1 MKLVLKQYIPVHRT
15 IAAALSKASGKTSM
29 GSLPMLIVAL
39 VSTMTLASC
48 NKYLDKQPDNRTTL
62 DNPTKVSQ
70 LLTSAYPAADYISFC
85 ESLSDNSGDRGY
97 ATQGSLDPLINE
109 NAYKYIDY
117 PSNISGSS
125 DNYWLGCY
133 NAIAAANQALEACNK
148 AANPMPYQPYKG
160 EALLARAYAHF
171 MLVTLYAKT
180 YDPAT
185 AATDPGIPYVTEPE
199 TQLLKKYDRKTVA
212 YVYDMIEKDILAGIP
227 LLDDNAYQV
236 PAFRFTT
243 TAAHAFAARF
253 YLFKQQYDKVVQQA
267 DLAFPG
273 STTINYL
280 RPWNTVYKPITDLDF
295 RSIYTKSTQK
305 ANLLLATTGS
315 TWARDWQN
323 FRYGLNA
330 NIRIAIVKIPGIVG
344 GSLAVDIRSYGASGQ
359 MKGLNKFLENFI
371 YVQGS
376 TQIGNPYI
384 YIPLLSSGEVL
395 FNRAEALVMQGNYD
409 AAVSSLNT
417 YLSTIINN
425 YNPGT
430 QNLTIAKALAYY
442 QTGSTKDALINTIL
456 DLKRYEYVDEG
467 MRWFDILR
475 YHLPVTHTILDN
487 AGNVVEHYDLKAD
500 DPRKVMQIP
509 QTSQSQAGLAPNP
522 R

>member
-1 MKLVLKQYIPVHRT
+1 
-15 IAAALSKASGKTSM
+15 
-29 GSLPMLIVAL
+29 
-39 VSTMTLASC
+39 
-48 NKYLDKQPDNRTTL
+48 
-62 DNPTKVSQ
+62 
-70 LLTSAYPAADYISFC
+70 
-85 ESLSDNSGDRGY
+85 
-97 ATQGSLDPLINE
+97 
-109 NAYKYIDY
+109 
-117 PSNISGSS
+117 
-125 DNYWLGCY
+125 
-133 NAIAAANQALEACNK
+133 
-148 AANPMPYQPYKG
+148 
-160 EALLARAYAHF
+160 
-171 MLVTLYAKT
+171 
-180 YDPAT
+180 
-185 AATDPGIPYVTEPE
+185 
-199 TQLLKKYDRKTVA
+199 
-212 YVYDMIEKDILAGIP
+212 
-227 LLDDNAYQV
+227 
-236 PAFRFTT
+236 
-243 TAAHAFAARF
+243 
-253 YLFKQQYDKVVQQA
+253 
-267 DLAFPG
+267 
-273 STTINYL
+273 
-280 RPWNTVYKPITDLDF
+280 
-295 RSIYTKSTQK
+295 
-305 ANLLLATTGS
+305 
-315 TWARDWQN
+315 
-323 FRYGLNA
+323 
-330 NIRIAIVKIPGIVG
+330 
-344 GSLAVDIRSYGASGQ
+344 

>member
-1 MKLVLKQYIPVHRT
+1 MKLVLKQYIPLHRNVG
-15 IAAALSKASGKTSM
+15 AALSKAGDKTSI
-29 GSLPMLIVAL
+29 GSLPMLIVVL

-70 LLTSAYPAADYISFC
+70 LLTSAYPASDYISFC

-97 ATQGSLDPLINE
+97 ATQGSLDPRINE
-109 NAYKYIDY
+109 NAYKFIDY
-117 PSNISGSS
+117 PTNSEGSS
-125 DNYWLGCY
+125 DSYWLGCY
-133 NAIAAANQALEACNK
+133 NAIAAANQALDACNK
-148 AANPMPYQPYKG
+148 AANPIPYQAYKG

-171 MLVTLYAKT
+171 MLVSLYAKT

-185 AATDPGIPYVTEPE
+185 AATDLGIPYVTEPE

-253 YLFKQQYDKVVQQA
+253 YLFKKQYDKVVQQA

-273 STTINYL
+273 NTTINYL
-280 RPWNTVYKPITDLDF
+280 RPWNTVYKPLTDLDF
-295 RSIYTKSTQK
+295 RSIYTKSDQK
-305 ANLLLATTGS
+305 ANLLLATTAS
-315 TWARDWQN
+315 YWARDWQN
-323 FRYGLNA
+323 FRYGLNSNIA
-330 NIRIAIVKIPGIVG
+330 NTIVEIPEIVG
-344 GSLAVDIRSYGASGQ
+344 GSLAIDIGSYGASGQ
-359 MKGLNKFLENFI
+359 MRGLNKFLENFI
-371 YVQGS
+371 YEKGS
-376 TQIGNPYI
+376 SQIGNGYI
-384 YIPLLSSGEVL
+384 YIPLLSGGEVL

-417 YLSTIINN
+417 YLSTVIGN
-425 YNPGT
+425 YDPGKN
-430 QNLTIAKALAYY
+430 NLTVAKALAYY
-442 QTGSTKDALINTIL
+442 KTSSTKDALIKTIL
-456 DLKRYEYVDEG
+456 DLKRYEYIDEG

-487 AGNVVEHYDLKAD
+487 AGNEVGRYTLTAD
-500 DPRKVMQIP
+500 DPRRVIQIP
-509 QTSQSQAGLAPNP
+509 QISQSQAGLAPNP